1 LLGGFG
7 ALADVVLPTNIQHLS
22 TNDNTGKNFSLFST
36 MANTGEAFTGEALS
50 GGFAGLLMIWSS
62 VWFSVGAGITVIGLF
77 VTSLA
82 YASELKS
89 AGQYE

>member
-36 MANTGEAFTGEALS
+36 MANTGEALS

-82 YASELKS
+82 
-89 AGQYE
+89 